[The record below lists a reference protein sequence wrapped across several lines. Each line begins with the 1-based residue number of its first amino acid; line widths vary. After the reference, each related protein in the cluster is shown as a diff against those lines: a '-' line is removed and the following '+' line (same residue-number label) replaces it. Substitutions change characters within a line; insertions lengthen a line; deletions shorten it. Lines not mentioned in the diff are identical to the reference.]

1 MGNNNSSGN
10 DDFSGFLLNIFS
22 LAIGIQNLEE
32 NRQQSAANNIEKH
45 NQEQEKHILN
55 DLHEQFDKQNELLLY
70 QNNLLEEILNILK
83 GEKKYG
89 L

>member
-1 MGNNNSSGN
+1 MGGNNSGDN
-10 DDFSGFLLNIFS
+10 DFSGFLLNIFS
-22 LAIGIQNLEE
+22 LMVGLQNLEE
-32 NRQQSAANNIEKH
+32 NRQQSAANDIEKH
-45 NQEQEKHILN
+45 NQEQEKHILS

>member
-22 LAIGIQNLEE
+22 LMIGLQNLEE
-32 NRQQSAANNIEKH
+32 NRQQSAANDIEKH

>member
-1 MGNNNSSGN
+1 MGNNNSSDN

-22 LAIGIQNLEE
+22 LAIGLQNLEE
-32 NRQQSAANNIEKH
+32 NRQQSAANDIEKH